1 MMAFLQDPTFW
12 VLVAFVIFIV
22 ATAKPISRLATAG
35 LDKRAD
41 KIRADLEE
49 AEKLRED
56 SQDLLASYQRKQRD
70 AIEET
75 EAIVAHAREEA
86 ERQGQQGLEKL
97 EAALERRRKLAL
109 ERISQAE
116 AQALDVVR
124 AKTVD
129 MALDA
134 TRDFLSHELKGKQ
147 ADALIDAAIKDMSG
161 KLH

>member
-1 MMAFLQDPTFW
+1 MSCGDPPLG
-12 VLVAFVIFIV
+12 VV
-22 ATAKPISRLATAG
+22 
-35 LDKRAD
+35 
-41 KIRADLEE
+41 
-49 AEKLRED
+49 
-56 SQDLLASYQRKQRD
+56 
-70 AIEET
+70 
-75 EAIVAHAREEA
+75 REEA

>member
-1 MMAFLQDPTFW
+1 MAFLQDPTFW
-12 VLVAFVIFIV
+12 VLVAFVIFIA
-22 ATAKPISRLATAG
+22 ATVRPISRLATAG

-41 KIRADLEE
+41 KIRAHLEE
-49 AEKLRED
+49 AEKLREEA
-56 SQDLLASYQRKQRD
+56 QDLLAGYQRKQRD
-70 AIEET
+70 AIGET
-75 EAIVAHAREEA
+75 EAIIAHAREEA

>member
-12 VLVAFVIFIV
+12 VLVAFVIFIA
-22 ATAKPISRLATAG
+22 ATARPISRLATAG

-41 KIRADLEE
+41 KIRSDLEE
-49 AEKLRED
+49 AEKLREEA
-56 SQDLLASYQRKQRD
+56 QDLLAGYQRKQRD
-70 AIEET
+70 AIGET
-75 EAIVAHAREEA
+75 EAIIAHAREEA
-86 ERQGQQGLEKL
+86 ERLSQQGLEKL

-109 ERISQAE
+109 ERITQAE